1 MKDDLQ
7 VELRLRGTFIDFH
20 VEPRQTANHRSLSAP
35 PYVQP
40 KFESEDA
47 SDDGQLEYL
56 EGLVE
61 RASSLQLSM
70 SPTSQGWTCLCGVH
84 SDPDAAFCW
93 NCGKGKE
100 TFSLWHSFRRSS
112 MPTFE
117 QPSKAAVSV
126 ADDQTSSL
134 PVAWCNLSTTDGG
147 SSQYSRHTSVKDLD
161 NDDSGVSE
169 SGVGALDPLTPITTL
184 MISALPVRLTIDQ
197 LLASINSAGFL
208 GTYDL
213 VYMPYRSV
221 KKRGKVQHGSP
232 GYAFVNFKTPEFAA
246 QFASVFEGHSF
257 ADAGSDRTAI
267 VKQATSQGYHA
278 NLALH
283 VREKKQ
289 HGSVITFP

>member
-1 MKDDLQ
+1 MTDMS

-20 VEPRQTANHRSLSAP
+20 IEPSQSARNYRSSSAP

-40 KFESEDA
+40 KLAPEVSED
-47 SDDGQLEYL
+47 DGELAYL

-61 RASSLQLSM
+61 RASQLTLKK
-70 SPTSQGWTCLCGVH
+70 PTEGWTCVCKVR
-84 SDPDAAFCW
+84 SAASAAFCW
-93 NCGKGKE
+93 SCGKSKDTLRVWQHPTTQYFDYTTKVPISLDESMNLSRVGV
-100 TFSLWHSFRRSS
+100 FS
-112 MPTFE
+112 
-117 QPSKAAVSV
+117 V
-126 ADDQTSSL
+126 
-134 PVAWCNLSTTDGG
+134 STTDGG
-147 SSQYSRHTSVKDLD
+147 SSRVSTQSLKDLD
-161 NDDSGVSE
+161 NDDSSVSE
-169 SGVGALDPLTPITTL
+169 HGVGALDGNALPITTL

-197 LLASINSAGFL
+197 LLASINSAGFC

-232 GYAFVNFKTPEFAA
+232 GYAFVNFKSAELAS
-246 QFASVFEGHSF
+246 QFASVFDGYSF
-257 ADAGSDRTAI
+257 SDVGSDRTA
-267 VKQATSQGYHA
+267 VLKPATSQGYKA

>member
-1 MKDDLQ
+1 MADMS

-20 VEPRQTANHRSLSAP
+20 IEHVAKNHRSLSAP

-40 KFESEDA
+40 QVQSGPLA
-47 SDDGQLEYL
+47 DDGQLEYL
-56 EGLVE
+56 EGWMD
-61 RASSLQLSM
+61 RASRLNLKKKLVNQK
-70 SPTSQGWTCLCGVH
+70 WTCVCGVE
-84 SDPDAAFCW
+84 SAPNASFCW
-93 NCGKGKE
+93 NCGQAKAALRVMHAFRGRPSAV
-100 TFSLWHSFRRSS
+100 SL
-112 MPTFE
+112 FE
-117 QPSKAAVSV
+117 YASKASANS
-126 ADDQTSSL
+126 ADDQRIGS
-134 PVAWCNLSTTDGG
+134 CNASTTDGG
-147 SSQYSRHTSVKDLD
+147 SSQYSRRVSVKDLD

-169 SGVGALDPLTPITTL
+169 NGGVADGTPVPITTL

-197 LLASINSAGFL
+197 LLTSIDSAGFR

-232 GYAFVNFKTPEFAA
+232 GYAFVNFKTPEYAS
-246 QFASVFEGHSF
+246 QFASVFEGYTFS
-257 ADAGSDRTAI
+257 DVGSDRVAV
-267 VKQATSQGYHA
+267 VKPATSQGYHA